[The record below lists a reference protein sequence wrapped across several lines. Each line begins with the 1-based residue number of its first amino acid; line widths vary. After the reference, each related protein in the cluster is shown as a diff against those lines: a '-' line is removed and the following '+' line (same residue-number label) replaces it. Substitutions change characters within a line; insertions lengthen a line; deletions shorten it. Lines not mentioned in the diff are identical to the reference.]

1 MGDMRFYQIIVF
13 STKMLLIFFLTSCVS
28 HTEQPSYKTIEA
40 DGIFLTEKEL
50 IPKSLLGTL
59 PGFLLFANQVLNFS
73 LNEEEKNLYFRSI
86 YFALNNSEQGEFI
99 SWQSPNRQ
107 VFGKVR
113 IVQTIHKKNKYCR
126 VYQSIITVNSKS
138 REVSNHAC
146 MSENKQWVF
155 LK

>member
-73 LNEEEKNLYFRSI
+73 LNEEEKKS
-86 YFALNNSEQGEFI
+86 
-99 SWQSPNRQ
+99 
-107 VFGKVR
+107 VF
-113 IVQTIHKKNKYCR
+113 
-126 VYQSIITVNSKS
+126 
-138 REVSNHAC
+138 
-146 MSENKQWVF
+146 
-155 LK
+155 